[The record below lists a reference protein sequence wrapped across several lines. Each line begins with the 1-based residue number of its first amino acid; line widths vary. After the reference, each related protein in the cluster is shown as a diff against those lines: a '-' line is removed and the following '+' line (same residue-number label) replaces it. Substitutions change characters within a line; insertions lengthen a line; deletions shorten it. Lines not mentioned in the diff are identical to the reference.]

1 MALHFTHLDK
11 LVAPYGHIVLAPHL
25 DDAALSCGGM
35 IAGLAASGQP
45 VLVVNVCSGSPAPDT
60 SYSPF
65 AKELHARWGLPLAV
79 AVQQRLVEDE
89 MALEIL
95 GADGYQLD
103 LLDAIYRMPAPY
115 GSEAGIF
122 GAVTPDDSL
131 AEHLRPRLDALVAR
145 FPTAIFYTPLGV
157 GHHVDHQA
165 VYAVAA
171 ALAQSGVSVA
181 CYEDFPYITRDGA
194 LAARLAEL
202 GGAELFMP
210 MVTAID
216 GALSRKIAALEA
228 YQSQLGML
236 FGDPVAM
243 AQAVTDYAK
252 AVRPEVGT
260 YGERIWVRR

>member
-1 MALHFTHLDK
+1 MALHFTQLDE
-11 LVAPYGHIVLAPHL
+11 LVAPYGHIVLSPHL

-45 VLVVNVCSGSPAPDT
+45 VLVVNICSGSPVPGT
-60 SYSPF
+60 SHSPF
-65 AKELHARWGLPLAV
+65 ADELHARWGMPPDEAMQRRLA
-79 AVQQRLVEDE
+79 EDE
-89 MALEIL
+89 TALEIL

-122 GAVTPDDSL
+122 GAVAPGDPL
-131 AEHLRPRLDALVAR
+131 AESLRPQLDALVAR
-145 FPTAIFYTPLGV
+145 FPAAIFYTPLGV
-157 GHHVDHQA
+157 GHHVDHQS

-181 CYEDFPYITRDGA
+181 CYEDFPYSTRDGA
-194 LAARLAEL
+194 LEACLAEL

-216 GALSRKIAALEA
+216 GALSRKIAAIEA
-228 YQSQLGML
+228 YQSQIGML
-236 FGDPVAM
+236 FGDPIAM
-243 AQAVTDYAK
+243 AQAVTGYAK

-260 YGERIWVRR
+260 YGERLWVRR